1 MSKSKGKTKSNSNS
15 IPTKSANSP
24 QKQNKSVET
33 KPQANAENI
42 VKYKVIALIA
52 NIIMLTIG
60 IYQFIY
66 EYKVIQ
72 GNVTKDVIQVKI
84 ITIIFIITLIIE
96 NIFSRLLIDQLENKE
111 IKEK

>member
-1 MSKSKGKTKSNSNS
+1 
-15 IPTKSANSP
+15 
-24 QKQNKSVET
+24 
-33 KPQANAENI
+33 
-42 VKYKVIALIA
+42 
-52 NIIMLTIG
+52 MLTIG